1 MKEGYW
7 KTTSKDKDI
16 TYDKNKKIGH
26 RKTFKF
32 FEGDDKKP
40 TNWIMHEYR
49 DLNTK
54 SVVEMDLEMDAS
66 TSNKNSDRIE
76 HYVLCMI
83 YEKGKKCPTNYPPST
98 QDKLNTGV
106 DAFEEV
112 YASHPHEANSLMPN
126 MDQFP
131 LQPYFG
137 NDNGFSMSLE
147 FLDDPDMR
155 HLIELDGE
163 NMHLDFPDPNPNTMF
178 WDS

>member
-1 MKEGYW
+1 MAISILSF
-7 KTTSKDKDI
+7 T
-16 TYDKNKKIGH
+16 
-26 RKTFKF
+26 
-32 FEGDDKKP
+32 
-40 TNWIMHEYR
+40 
-49 DLNTK
+49 LTK
-54 SVVEMDLEMDAS
+54 SSVFPLQ
-66 TSNKNSDRIE
+66 IE

-98 QDKLNTGV
+98 QAIMNTGV